1 MKRPEDY
8 RTGYLKMR
16 SVLHD
21 RATSL
26 PAFPMVLDELRRML
40 DQRRFIGVLHF
51 GIDGI
56 EMVESLYGWQVLD
69 QVLRRTA
76 EVLRDQCASTLPE
89 GSVLALDRVA
99 GDEFL
104 AFVPETFEQHE
115 VDGGFLAD
123 LGDRILERL
132 RSEVADSDFD
142 DMAAT
147 LDFQRGYAVLS
158 LSPYHRFERRV
169 YTAVAE
175 SRSREQRVRERRE
188 RSNGEELR
196 RIIDDSA
203 VRMLFQPVVDLETEE
218 IHGYEALA
226 RGPQDSMFEMP
237 STMFAWSGRVGVDA
251 ALDRLC
257 REVALGEPA
266 VASYDGKLFLNVL
279 PESLDDPEWALDDGL
294 ISRNGIDRSRLV
306 LEVSDRGTE
315 DPARLVERMERLKE
329 LGFALALDDIGTGY
343 AGLAAAE
350 KVRPDYLKADASL
363 VRGIESNAIKQEIFA
378 SLIQVAERLDA
389 QVVAEGVE
397 SAAEADALRAMGAGL
412 AQGYHFAGPGPMAS
426 FGGKKSRDH

>member
-26 PAFPMVLDELRRML
+26 PAFPLVLDELRRML

-69 QVLRRTA
+69 DVLRRTA
-76 EVLRDQCASTLPE
+76 EVLRHESASTLPP

-104 AFVPETFEQHE
+104 AFIPESFEGHE

-123 LGDRILERL
+123 LGDRILDRL
-132 RSEVADSDFD
+132 RGDLVESELDGI
-142 DMAAT
+142 AAN
-147 LDFQRGYAVLS
+147 LEHHRGYALIS

-169 YTAVAE
+169 YAAVAE
-175 SRSREQRVRERRE
+175 SRSREERHLERRE
-188 RSNGEELR
+188 LSSGEELR

-203 VRMLFQPVVDLETEE
+203 VRMLFQPVVDLATDE

-226 RGPQDSMFEMP
+226 RGPEHSMFEMP
-237 STMFAWSGRVGVDA
+237 SAMFAWSGRVGVDA

-257 REVALGEPA
+257 REAALREPGVAA
-266 VASYDGKLFLNVL
+266 YDGKLFLNVL
-279 PESLDDPEWALDDGL
+279 PGSLDDPEWGLDDGL
-294 ISRNGIDRSRLV
+294 LSQNGIDRSRLV

-315 DPARLVERMERLKE
+315 DPTRLIESMERLKS

-343 AGLAAAE
+343 AGLAAVE
-350 KVRPDYLKADASL
+350 RVRPDYLKADPSL
-363 VRGIESNAIKQEIFA
+363 IRGIESNPIKQEILA
-378 SLIQVAERLDA
+378 SLVQIAERLDA
-389 QVVAEGVE
+389 RVVAEGVE
-397 SAAEADALRAMGAGL
+397 SEDEAAVLRVVGADL
-412 AQGYHFAGPGPMAS
+412 AQGFLFAGPGPMAS